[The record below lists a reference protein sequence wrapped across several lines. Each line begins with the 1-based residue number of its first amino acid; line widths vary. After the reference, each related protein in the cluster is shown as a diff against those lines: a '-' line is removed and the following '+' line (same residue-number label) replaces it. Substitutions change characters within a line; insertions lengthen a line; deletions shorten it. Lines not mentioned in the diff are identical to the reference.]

1 MEWVPLRSLPCIHE
15 GAVLEWC
22 TTCQGDGKHVRDCDV
37 HERCTRGLVSEK
49 VRSCT
54 TCADYQSPA
63 VRVVAPLR
71 TIHVPSDQLGRGTST
86 MYASKVRASQQNGSG
101 PAIAPVT
108 APFSFGQFATGVRA
122 KFGKR

>member
-1 MEWVPLRSLPCIHE
+1 MAA
-15 GAVLEWC
+15 G
-22 TTCQGDGKHVRDCDV
+22 
-37 HERCTRGLVSEK
+37 
-49 VRSCT
+49 
-54 TCADYQSPA
+54 SPA
-63 VRVVAPLR
+63 GNQVSTNFFKNALANR
-71 TIHVPSDQLGRGTST
+71 TSLVPGAAHLVQFANKGQLGRGTPT